1 MKKFRTLTNGEKA
14 QVLTFAT
21 IMTTL
26 AITVISWALNGF
38 ITTL

>member
-1 MKKFRTLTNGEKA
+1 MKTFRTLTNGEKA
-14 QVLTFAT
+14 QILTFAT

-26 AITVISWALNGF
+26 AVVVISWAVNGF